1 MRRDPAVD
9 PVVVSLLVLT
19 LDPVVIPL
27 LVLTLD
33 PVVIPLRVLIRVS
46 AAWPGA

>member
-1 MRRDPAVD
+1 MRRDGAVD
-9 PVVVSLLVLT
+9 PVVTSLLVLT

-27 LVLTLD
+27 F
-33 PVVIPLRVLIRVS
+33 VLILVS

>member
-9 PVVVSLLVLT
+9 PVVISLLVLT

-27 LVLTLD
+27 LVL
-33 PVVIPLRVLIRVS
+33 IRVS

>member
-1 MRRDPAVD
+1 
-9 PVVVSLLVLT
+9 VVVSLLVLTLEPVVIPLRVLT

-27 LVLTLD
+27 LVL
-33 PVVIPLRVLIRVS
+33 IPL

>member
-1 MRRDPAVD
+1 MRRDGAAD
-9 PVVVSLLVLT
+9 PVVTSLLVLT

-27 LVLTLD
+27 LALTFDPVVTLLLVLTL
-33 PVVIPLRVLIRVS
+33 VS

>member
-1 MRRDPAVD
+1 MRRDGAVD
-9 PVVVSLLVLT
+9 PVVTSLLVLT

-27 LVLTLD
+27 LALTFDPVVTLLLVLTL
-33 PVVIPLRVLIRVS
+33 VS

>member
-1 MRRDPAVD
+1 MRRDGAVD
-9 PVVVSLLVLT
+9 PVVTSPLVLT

-27 LVLTLD
+27 LALTFDPVVTLLLVLTL
-33 PVVIPLRVLIRVS
+33 VS